1 MHKGGGGEE
10 ESGDL
15 AVVFTVS
22 AIEAF
27 EVMIY

>member
-1 MHKGGGGEE
+1 MNKGGGGEE
-10 ESGDL
+10 ERGDL